1 MILLKLGTR
10 EFECIQKLAICKLG
24 QGVVEVVLELSCVD
38 SIMKVLWLLTCH
50 TLIINCCVI
59 VNVCMSVC
67 LYVCMSVYVYVSVCV
82 CNMCGSEV

>member
-10 EFECIQKLAICKLG
+10 EIECIQKLAICKLG

-38 SIMKVLWLLTCH
+38 STMKVLWLLTCH

-67 LYVCMSVYVYVSVCV
+67 MCVCLSMCMCLCVCMQYVCV
-82 CNMCGSEV
+82 SEV